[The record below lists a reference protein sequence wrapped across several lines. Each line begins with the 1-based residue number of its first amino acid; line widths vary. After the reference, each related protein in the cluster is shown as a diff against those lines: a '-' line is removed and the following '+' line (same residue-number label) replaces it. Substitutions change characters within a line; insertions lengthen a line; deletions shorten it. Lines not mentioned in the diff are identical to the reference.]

1 MNIYELVFSPL
12 FLKGIINL
20 TSITFLV
27 IFIYFK
33 KYKNQDFVFNFIL
46 FNLVS
51 FFVSSLLANVEI
63 KVGFAFGLFAMFSV
77 IRYRTVQISVKN
89 MGYLFVCVALGMVNA
104 LSFTDQIYEVLLFI
118 NILILVVAYVLES
131 NKSFNPE
138 VSTDILYDRID
149 LIKPSL
155 KGEMLKDLSSR
166 TELPIHRV
174 EILSIDYLKDVSQ
187 IKVFYYAEN
196 L

>member
-1 MNIYELVFSPL
+1 
-12 FLKGIINL
+12 
-20 TSITFLV
+20 
-27 IFIYFK
+27 
-33 KYKNQDFVFNFIL
+33 
-46 FNLVS
+46 
-51 FFVSSLLANVEI
+51 
-63 KVGFAFGLFAMFSV
+63 MFSV